1 MSELGLVE
9 RDDHDKESDTQSGKE
24 AASKEIA
31 YVLCTSLETTTKTED
46 NGTDHDGYPPTKV
59 VTARSTHTSTKER
72 ASGEHAD
79 YQA

>member
-9 RDDHDKESDTQSGKE
+9 RDNHDKESDTQASQE

-46 NGTDHDGYPPTKV
+46 NGTDHDGYPSTKV
-59 VTARSTHTSTKER
+59 ITARSTHTGTKEG
-72 ASGEHAD
+72 ASGKHAD
-79 YQA
+79 H